1 MKINSVKGF
10 ISFKKSLVANCS
22 VLHTS
27 QGSIPCS
34 VYKLSEKEDSD
45 YFELLPNKTDWDDAR
60 YLCYLMQ
67 DLKVLSDFPYFSIY
81 TLENKR
87 GDCLGYTEIAENSN
101 DSYEILLLETAPKFI
116 SKNTK
121 STKQYRYIGET
132 LIAFLAKK
140 SMKEKKSFLDVEPSV
155 TAEQFYTHNCFF
167 KKPKDNDNPYF
178 LQRSKYKKIIAQN
191 EKHTSSKIRFV
202 G

>member
-1 MKINSVKGF
+1 MKINSLSSF

-22 VLHTS
+22 VLHEC
-27 QGSIPCS
+27 QGPLPCS
-34 VYKLSEKEDSD
+34 IYRLSEREDSD
-45 YFELLPNKTDWDDAR
+45 YFELLPNKKDWENAR
-60 YLCYLMQ
+60 YLNYLIE
-67 DLKVLSDFPYFSIY
+67 DLNALSDFPYFSIY
-81 TLENKR
+81 TLENKD
-87 GDCLGYTEIAENSN
+87 GECLGYTEIAENTN

-121 STKQYRYIGET
+121 NPKFYKYIGET

-140 SMKEKKSFLDVEPSV
+140 SLKEKKSFLDVEPSV

-167 KKPKDNDNPYF
+167 KKPHNNDSPYF
-178 LQRSKYKKIIAQN
+178 LKRSKYKKIISQN
-191 EKHTSSKIRFV
+191 EEHTSSKIRFV